1 MAMNPRALGALSA
14 LVLFFAC
21 AAGSEP
27 ASPQESQVPAQ
38 IQIIEAEPL
47 RGFLAQG
54 GCVAVGKVLRVEL
67 FNQGTRGSRL
77 RIHVEVEKQLEGSL
91 PRQLSFLTWGGPAD
105 TKAGQQLLFAAR
117 PPPPQAQDAL
127 LQSFFVIPAGKGE
140 EAVQKQQEVLT
151 KVKQAR

>member
-27 ASPQESQVPAQ
+27 ASSKEPQVPAKLE
-38 IQIIEAEPL
+38 IIEAEPL
-47 RGFLAQG
+47 RGFLSQG
-54 GCVAVGKVLRVEL
+54 GCVALGKVLRVEL
-67 FNQGTRGSRL
+67 FNPGTRGSRL

-91 PRQLSFLTWGGPAD
+91 PRQLSFLTWGAPDDA
-105 TKAGQQLLFAAR
+105 KVGQQLLFAVK

-127 LQSFFVIPAGKGE
+127 LQSFYVVPQGRGE
-140 EAVQKQQEVLT
+140 DAVRAQQEVLA